1 MQRMRFDKWFNVRL
15 SADMMAAV
23 DREARARQQTIA
35 AYTRMALVD
44 QLKRDGV
51 RLRPL
56 SPKRKPQL
64 ERTSAAVA

>member
-1 MQRMRFDKWFNVRL
+1 MPRFDKWFQVRL

-35 AYTRMALVD
+35 AYHRDALLER
-44 QLKRDGV
+44 LKRDGV

-56 SPKRKPQL
+56 SPRRKPAP
-64 ERTSAAVA
+64 ERISTAVA